1 MDTTLTLRIIHR
13 KYEFAGLSFFA
24 LLAKKR
30 ILNNFAELLP
40 PLLLLNIISTLQFF
54 HRWSMIIIALIE
66 TQIFEKEI
74 IGTLLF

>member
-30 ILNNFAELLP
+30 IFNNFAELLP
-40 PLLLLNIISTLQFF
+40 PFTSIEYYLHAPIFSQMVDDDHSF
-54 HRWSMIIIALIE
+54 HMNSK
-66 TQIFEKEI
+66 F
-74 IGTLLF
+74 